1 MPAKS
6 KTYEIVDI
14 AVNNAHIWHSHVLN
28 VYKRSNNVL
37 HLEIN
42 DGRRYLVN
50 CEDLLTRN
58 KILNILIN
66 GVEDEICND

>member
-14 AVNNAHIWHSHVLN
+14 TVSNAHVWHPHISKVH
-28 VYKRSNNVL
+28 KRSNNVL

-58 KILNILIN
+58 KVLNILMN
-66 GVEDEICND
+66 GVEDEICDD